1 MRIKDLEASTTGKI
15 LFFAFLFYFSVVLL
29 FKMFLFLNGPYRDD
43 RVRKQYVVYLSE
55 GEYDKAYQL
64 LSERVR
70 STIGNVDDFKELNKS
85 IEKKYEIFGMKEE
98 LIKSSVRINGNI
110 VTFRIKTFFE
120 GSESIRQILEAK
132 AYLAIVDGKI
142 DWVQSFGQ
150 EVVKITD
157 ESQA

>member
-1 MRIKDLEASTTGKI
+1 
-15 LFFAFLFYFSVVLL
+15 
-29 FKMFLFLNGPYRDD
+29 
-43 RVRKQYVVYLSE
+43 
-55 GEYDKAYQL
+55 
-64 LSERVR
+64 
-70 STIGNVDDFKELNKS
+70 
-85 IEKKYEIFGMKEE
+85 MKEE

-150 EVVKITD
+150 EVVK
-157 ESQA
+157 A